1 MQDDGACGAPSSMD
15 TQLKRVASDPRAQ
28 SWDQEQPMRVVR
40 LTRRKFRHRFRPIP
54 LQVARSSSEIEGGGG
69 GMSTT
74 RQGGF
79 AGHQMQ
85 VYMWLRG
92 AHEQGGEYL

>member
-1 MQDDGACGAPSSMD
+1 
-15 TQLKRVASDPRAQ
+15 
-28 SWDQEQPMRVVR
+28 MRVVR

-74 RQGGF
+74 RQGF
-79 AGHQMQ
+79 CIAGHQME
-85 VYMWLRG
+85 VYLWLRG
-92 AHEQGGEYL
+92 AHEQGAEVFIDVLVGARARVAVCV

>member
-1 MQDDGACGAPSSMD
+1 
-15 TQLKRVASDPRAQ
+15 
-28 SWDQEQPMRVVR
+28 
-40 LTRRKFRHRFRPIP
+40 
-54 LQVARSSSEIEGGGG
+54 
-69 GMSTT
+69 MSTT